1 MSNFLNFADNVL
13 GPIFLDVSTLRRF
26 FSKYK
31 AGTQHRNLL
40 NNFLT
45 VTIPACLLFLSMP
58 ARLNFIDARVELII
72 YLRPRFSKLQNTLN
86 FQKIT
91 RPLLTNSTSN
101 CILIGLLHIQ

>member
-1 MSNFLNFADNVL
+1 
-13 GPIFLDVSTLRRF
+13 
-26 FSKYK
+26 
-31 AGTQHRNLL
+31 
-40 NNFLT
+40 
-45 VTIPACLLFLSMP
+45 MP